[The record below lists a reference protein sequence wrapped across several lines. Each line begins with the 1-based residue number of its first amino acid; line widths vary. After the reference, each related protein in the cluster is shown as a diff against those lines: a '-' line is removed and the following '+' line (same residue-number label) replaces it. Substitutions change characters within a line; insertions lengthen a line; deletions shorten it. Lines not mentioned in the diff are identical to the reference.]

1 MTCRELL
8 GKFTEALERDE
19 VDWVLLNK
27 LVKKCGPSFAL
38 EAGRAFAKK
47 VVQAA
52 ASRAWALYRGA
63 VIAGKDPAIAYG
75 QAVEMIWRLWDW
87 FSIQCSP
94 LADISAYVAKA
105 VSKHKGQPGGR
116 FSRSRPPRPK
126 RRDATCRTPWPK
138 PWGPTNTPSS
148 RPFWNRA
155 RGWWRLRQAG
165 GPRW

>member
-27 LVKKCGPSFAL
+27 LVKKCGLSFAL

-47 VVQAA
+47 VVQAV

-63 VIAGKDPAIAYG
+63 VTAGKDPAIAYG

-87 FSIQCSP
+87 FSIQCGPSPTSP
-94 LADISAYVAKA
+94 LIWPRPCPSTKASQVA
-105 VSKHKGQPGGR
+105 VSRAPGRRGR
-116 FSRSRPPRPK
+116 RE
-126 RRDATCRTPWPK
+126 
-138 PWGPTNTPSS
+138 GM
-148 RPFWNRA
+148 
-155 RGWWRLRQAG
+155 
-165 GPRW
+165 